1 MRTTLAAWLVFAVVS
16 APQLTADEK
25 KMSVSGR
32 WVMDAEH
39 SSYGRMPLPKSY
51 VEVIDQKDP
60 VITISTTSEDQRGEM
75 KSFMKLTTDDRESLN
90 EINGNEFRS
99 KSHWDGAKLITT
111 VTGDRGMRMV
121 EVRSVSADGK
131 TQTVETYM
139 SEGEGGPPLVAFIAT
154 TTFLEGLNV

>member
-1 MRTTLAAWLVFAVVS
+1 VNVGAIVKAGASPFLCPDKINTVR
-16 APQLTADEK
+16 
-25 KMSVSGR
+25 SGR

-39 SSYGRMPLPKSY
+39 SSYGRMPP
-51 VEVIDQKDP
+51 
-60 VITISTTSEDQRGEM
+60 SEQQRGEM
-75 KSFMKLTTDDRESLN
+75 KSFMKLTTDGRESLN

-99 KSHWDGAKLITT
+99 TSHWDGPTLITM

-139 SEGEGGPPLVAFIAT
+139 GEIRGNRQMKPVM
-154 TTFLEGLNV
+154 VKKDR

>member
-1 MRTTLAAWLVFAVVS
+1 MNRTTLAAWLVFAITI
-16 APQLTADEK
+16 APQLIADERK
-25 KMSVSGR
+25 VSLSGR

-51 VEVIDQKDP
+51 VEVIDQKEP

-121 EVRSVSADGK
+121 EVRFVSADGK

-139 SEGEGGPPLVAFIAT
+139 GEVRGNPQMKRVMMKI
-154 TTFLEGLNV
+154 ER

>member
-1 MRTTLAAWLVFAVVS
+1 MNRMTLAAWLVFAITS
-16 APQLTADEK
+16 AQQLTADEK
-25 KMSVSGR
+25 KVSLSGR

-39 SSYGRMPLPKSY
+39 SSDGRIPVPKSY
-51 VEVIDQKDP
+51 VEVIDQKEP

-121 EVRSVSADGK
+121 EVRFVSADGK
-131 TQTVETYM
+131 RQTVETYVGEVRGNPQM
-139 SEGEGGPPLVAFIAT
+139 KRVMLKSER
-154 TTFLEGLNV
+154 